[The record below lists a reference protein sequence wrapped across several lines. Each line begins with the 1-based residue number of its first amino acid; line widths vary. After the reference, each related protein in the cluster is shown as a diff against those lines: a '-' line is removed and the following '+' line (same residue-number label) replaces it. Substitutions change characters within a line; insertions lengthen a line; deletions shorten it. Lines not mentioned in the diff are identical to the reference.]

1 VDKKQLIPIVIWGF
15 FLVIA
20 FVLWRVFDNI
30 FYLYN
35 FAYIGTCLALGIFLY
50 IKNVKYARNAVQL
63 AVGLYMLVYLG
74 FISNENMQIEGFWY
88 FLFLG
93 VFQATVIHYA
103 VAKVIG
109 PLLFGRGF
117 CGYACWTAMVLD
129 LLPYKIPHNPRK
141 KIRYINY
148 ILFLISLLFVSA
160 LFLLSLPNLES
171 IMFWSFI
178 IGNAAYYFC
187 GIMLAFLLKDNRAF
201 CKYICPITVLLRP
214 PSYFTLIR
222 IKNDMEKCIMCSKCL
237 KVCPMDVD
245 MKDNSRKRKYGN
257 ECILCL
263 KCADECPKKALYL

>member
-1 VDKKQLIPIVIWGF
+1 MDKKQLIPIVIWGF